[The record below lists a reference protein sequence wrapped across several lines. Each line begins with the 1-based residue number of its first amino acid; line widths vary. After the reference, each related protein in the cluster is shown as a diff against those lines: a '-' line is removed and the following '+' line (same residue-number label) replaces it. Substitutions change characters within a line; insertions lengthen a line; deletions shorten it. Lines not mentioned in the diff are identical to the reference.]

1 MKKVVLVSLLAL
13 SVMFV
18 NAQVTFG
25 VKGGVNFATLGGDD
39 ADELEGKNQTPDFIL
54 VVL

>member
-13 SVMFV
+13 SVMIV

-39 ADELEGKNQTPDFIL
+39 ADELEGKKSNTGF
-54 VVL
+54 